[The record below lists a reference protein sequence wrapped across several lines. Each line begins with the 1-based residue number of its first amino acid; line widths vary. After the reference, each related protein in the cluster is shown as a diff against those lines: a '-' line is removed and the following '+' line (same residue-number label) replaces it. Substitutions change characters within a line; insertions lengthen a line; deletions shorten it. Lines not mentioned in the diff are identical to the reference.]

1 LKDLDIC
8 IKKGE
13 FIVVIGDV
21 GAGKSSLLHAMIGD
35 MIYLPPKEVEKF
47 GGLEKLASQE
57 EFDEFTK
64 HLLSK
69 ELDFQPVVRT
79 DGSLAYVEQQ
89 AWI

>member
-1 LKDLDIC
+1 LKDLDIS
-8 IKKGE
+8 INKGE

-21 GAGKSSLLHAMIGD
+21 GAGKSSLLHAMIGE
-35 MIYLPPKEVEKF
+35 MIYLLPKEVKKF
-47 GGLEKLASQE
+47 WGLEKLASQE

-69 ELDFQPVVRT
+69 ELDFQSVVRT